1 MAKKQKNYITTLRPC
16 LDLFAPID
24 ERLLEKAVSNAL
36 KCLEKPQALTVVV
49 NDPQRQTDSPRVLK
63 VLSHLI
69 DPACIRILVATGTHR
84 YSLQKMRSFELKLIQ
99 GLSIEEIQWHD
110 SRSDKL
116 VPVRPNGWRAH
127 PWLVEDRSV
136 LGIGSVEP
144 HYFAGFT
151 GVHKTLTI
159 GCASYEDVE
168 SNHANTLLPG
178 CCPGCLTGNPVFEG
192 ISQMLEDLA
201 ASQPLAG
208 VNLVQA
214 GNAIVAAAGD
224 RPLPVLKALTSTAQD
239 VFIQQIDVPAD
250 AIIVEATGPLGQSFY
265 QAEKAIMNNQW
276 AVRNSGVIVLV
287 APCENGIGQ
296 DQFVKL
302 LIQAPT
308 ASTAK
313 DIVSRRG
320 YRLGDHKAIGLRMLT
335 DPNCRAIKVFVVSK
349 GLSQDDTDAL
359 GMTKAMSVDQ
369 ALSAAGIDPV
379 RHRIYRI
386 LNAGNLCVLAKME
399 ACGPGPAC
407 HQAGAR
413 RKILEE

>member
-1 MAKKQKNYITTLRPC
+1 MQSRLVAKKQENRIITLRPR

-24 ERLLEKAVSNAL
+24 DALLKEAVSNAL

-49 NDPQRQTDSPRVLK
+49 NDHQRQTDSPRVLK

-69 DPACIRILVATGTHR
+69 DPASIRILVATGTHR
-84 YSLQKMRSFELKLIQ
+84 YSSQKMRGFELNLAQ

-116 VPVRPNGWRAH
+116 VPVRPNGWRVH
-127 PWLVEDRSV
+127 PWLVEDRPV

-159 GCASYEDVE
+159 GCASYKDVE
-168 SNHANTLLPG
+168 SNHASALRPG
-178 CCPGCLTGNPVFEG
+178 CCPGRLAGNPVFEG

-201 ASQPLAG
+201 ASRRLAG

-214 GNAIVAAAGD
+214 GSTIIAAAGGP
-224 RPLPVLKALTSTAQD
+224 PLSALEALTSTAQD
-239 VFIQQIDVPAD
+239 VFIQQIQVPAD

-276 AVRNSGVIVLV
+276 AVRNGGVIVLV

-313 DIVSRRG
+313 DSVSRRG

-335 DPNCRAIKVFVVSK
+335 DPNCRAVKVFVVSE
-349 GLSQDDTDAL
+349 GISQADTDAL

-369 ALSAAGIDPV
+369 AFSAAGIDPN
-379 RHRIYRI
+379 RHRVYRI
-386 LNAGNLCVLAKME
+386 MNAGNLCVLAKVD
-399 ACGPGPAC
+399 A
-407 HQAGAR
+407 
-413 RKILEE
+413 

>member
-1 MAKKQKNYITTLRPC
+1 MAKKQENHITILRPR

-24 ERLLEKAVSNAL
+24 EGLLKKAVSNAL

-63 VLSHLI
+63 ILGSLI

-84 YSLQKMRSFELKLIQ
+84 YSSQKMRGFELKLIQ

-110 SRSDKL
+110 SLSDKL

-127 PWLVEDRSV
+127 PWLVEDRPV

-159 GCASYEDVE
+159 GCASYADVE

-178 CCPGCLTGNPVFEG
+178 CCPGRLASNPVFEG
-192 ISQMLEDLA
+192 ILQMLEDLA
-201 ASQPLAG
+201 ASQSLAG
-208 VNLVQA
+208 VNLVQVVST
-214 GNAIVAAAGD
+214 IIAAAGGI
-224 RPLPVLKALTSTAQD
+224 PLSVLDALTPTAQD
-239 VFIQQIDVPAD
+239 VFIQQIQVPAD
-250 AIIVEATGPLGQSFY
+250 AIIVEAAGPLGQSFY
-265 QAEKAIMNNQW
+265 QADKAIMNNQW
-276 AVRNSGVIVLV
+276 AVRNGGVIVLV

-296 DQFVKL
+296 DHFVKL

-308 ASTAK
+308 ASAAK

-320 YRLGDHKAIGLRMLT
+320 YRLGDHKAIGMRMLT
-335 DPNCRAIKVFVVSK
+335 DPHCRAVKVFVVSK
-349 GLSQDDTDAL
+349 GLSQDDTVAL

-369 ALSAAGIDPV
+369 ALAVAGIDPN
-379 RHRIYRI
+379 RHRVYRI
-386 LNAGNLCVLAKME
+386 MNAGNLCVLAKVD
-399 ACGPGPAC
+399 A
-407 HQAGAR
+407 
-413 RKILEE
+413 

>member
-1 MAKKQKNYITTLRPC
+1 MTIRQENRITTLQPR

-24 ERLLEKAVSNAL
+24 EGLLKEAVNNAL

-49 NDPQRQTDSPRVLK
+49 NDPQRQTDSPRILK
-63 VLSHLI
+63 ILGSLI

-84 YSLQKMRSFELKLIQ
+84 YSPQKMRGFELKLAR

-127 PWLVEDRSV
+127 PWLVEDRPV
-136 LGIGSVEP
+136 LGIGSIEP

-168 SNHANTLLPG
+168 SNHAAALLPG
-178 CCPGCLTGNPVFEG
+178 CCPGRLAGNPVFEG

-201 ASQPLAG
+201 ASQRLAG
-208 VNLVQA
+208 INLVQA
-214 GNAIVAAAGD
+214 GNTIVAAAGD
-224 RPLPVLKALTSTAQD
+224 RPLSVLEALTSTARD
-239 VFIQQIDVPAD
+239 VFIQQIEVPAD
-250 AIIVEATGPLGQSFY
+250 AIIVEAAGPLGQSFY
-265 QAEKAIMNNQW
+265 QADKAVMNNQW
-276 AVRNSGVIVLV
+276 AVRNGGVIVLV
-287 APCENGIGQ
+287 APCQNGIGQ
-296 DQFVKL
+296 DHFVKL

-313 DIVSRRG
+313 DIIRRRG

-335 DPNCRAIKVFVVSK
+335 DPHCRAVKVFVVSK
-349 GLSQDDTDAL
+349 GLSQADIVAL

-369 ALSAAGIDPV
+369 ALAVAGIDPN
-379 RHRIYRI
+379 RHRVYRI
-386 LNAGNLCVLAKME
+386 MNAGNLCVLAKVD
-399 ACGPGPAC
+399 A
-407 HQAGAR
+407 
-413 RKILEE
+413 

>member
-1 MAKKQKNYITTLRPC
+1 VQAGQENHIITLRPR
-16 LDLFAPID
+16 LGLFRSNNNA
-24 ERLLEKAVSNAL
+24 LLKEAVSNAL

-49 NDPQRQTDSPRVLK
+49 NDPQRHTDSPKVLK

-69 DPACIRILVATGTHR
+69 DPACFRILVATGTHR
-84 YSLQKMRSFELKLIQ
+84 YPSEKMRGFELNLAR

-110 SRSDKL
+110 SRSDEL

-127 PWLVEDRSV
+127 PWLVEHRPV

-168 SNHANTLLPG
+168 SNHASALLPG
-178 CCPGCLTGNPVFEG
+178 CCPGRLAGNPVFEG

-201 ASQPLAG
+201 ASQCLAG
-208 VNLVQA
+208 INLVQA
-214 GNAIVAAAGD
+214 GSTIITAAGGT
-224 RPLPVLKALTSTAQD
+224 PLEVLEALISTAQD
-239 VFIQQIDVPAD
+239 IFIQQIDVPAD
-250 AIIVEATGPLGQSFY
+250 AIIVETAGPLGQSFY

-276 AVRNSGVIVLV
+276 AVRNGGVIVLV

-335 DPNCRAIKVFVVSK
+335 DPHCRAVKVFVVSK
-349 GLSQDDTDAL
+349 GLSQDNTDAL
-359 GMTKAMSVDQ
+359 GITKAMSVDQ
-369 ALSAAGIDPV
+369 ALSAAGIDPN

-386 LNAGNLCVLAKME
+386 LNAGNLCVLAR
-399 ACGPGPAC
+399 GSTD
-407 HQAGAR
+407 HS
-413 RKILEE
+413 

>member
-1 MAKKQKNYITTLRPC
+1 MRPC

-24 ERLLEKAVSNAL
+24 EGLLKKAVSNAL
-36 KCLEKPQALTVVV
+36 KRLEKPQALTVVV

-63 VLSHLI
+63 ILGGLI
-69 DPACIRILVATGTHR
+69 DSACIRILVATGTHR
-84 YSLQKMRSFELKLIQ
+84 YSLQKMRDFELKLAQ

-127 PWLVEDRSV
+127 PWLVEDRPV

-159 GCASYEDVE
+159 GCAAYADVE
-168 SNHANTLLPG
+168 SNHAAALLPG
-178 CCPGCLTGNPVFEG
+178 CCPGRLAGNPVFEG

-208 VNLVQA
+208 VNLVQV
-214 GNAIVAAAGD
+214 GSTIIAAAGD
-224 RPLPVLKALTSTAQD
+224 RPLSALKTLTSTAQHA
-239 VFIQQIDVPAD
+239 FIQEIDVPAD
-250 AIIVEATGPLGQSFY
+250 AIIVEAAGPLGQSFY

-276 AVRNSGVIVLV
+276 AVRNGGVIVLV

-296 DQFVKL
+296 DHFVKL
-302 LIQAPT
+302 LVQAPT
-308 ASTAK
+308 ASAAK

-320 YRLGDHKAIGLRMLT
+320 YRLGDHKAIGIRMLT

-349 GLSQDDTDAL
+349 GISQADTVAL

-369 ALSAAGIDPV
+369 ALSAAGIDPIH
-379 RHRIYRI
+379 HRVYRI
-386 LNAGNLCVLAKME
+386 LNAGNLCVIT
-399 ACGPGPAC
+399 
-407 HQAGAR
+407 
-413 RKILEE
+413 KIGTHGISSRN